1 MRNYKVIQGHISP
14 DTLTAT
20 LTHDGT
26 AVKLP
31 DGVRNVSHEEYMI
44 GNTRVLHF
52 TNGLVLGVRDK
63 SGSMAFTES
72 PAPSKKSLFRPL
84 ALAMKNPVENG
95 IVMTVLSLI
104 LVIHLGLWA
113 AIGTPETVSF
123 FVGVAIATLFILT
136 TYAVFFVIPPMKD
149 RKFLART
156 RGKVILVDVADVH
169 AEVYRV
175 LPESIDEFAR
185 NIVMDVLGDRQAEKR
200 VTSILADTNSALW
213 EEKKNTLDRFLT
225 N

>member
-113 AIGTPETVSF
+113 TIGTPETVSF

-175 LPESIDEFAR
+175 LPESIDEYAR

-213 EEKKNTLDRFLT
+213 EEKKNTLDRFLI

>member
-1 MRNYKVIQGHISP
+1 MYNYKVIQGHISS

-123 FVGVAIATLFILT
+123 FVGVVITTLFILT
-136 TYAVFFVIPPMKD
+136 TYAVFFVIPLMKE

-175 LPESIDEFAR
+175 LPEAIDEYAR

-213 EEKKNTLDRFLT
+213 EEKKNTLDRFLI

>member
-113 AIGTPETVSF
+113 TIGTPETVSF

>member
-1 MRNYKVIQGHISP
+1 MHNYKVIQGHISP

-31 DGVRNVSHEEYMI
+31 DDVQNVSHEEYMI

-72 PAPSKKSLFRPL
+72 PAPSKKSLFRPS

-123 FVGVAIATLFILT
+123 FVGVVITTLFILT
-136 TYAVFFVIPPMKD
+136 TYAVFFVIPLMKE

-156 RGKVILVDVADVH
+156 RSKVILVDVADVH

-175 LPESIDEFAR
+175 LPESIDEYAR

-213 EEKKNTLDRFLT
+213 EEKKNTLDRFLI

>member
-1 MRNYKVIQGHISP
+1 MHNYKVIQGHISP

-20 LTHDGT
+20 LTHNGT

-31 DGVRNVSHEEYMI
+31 DDVQNVSHEEYMI

-52 TNGLVLGVRDK
+52 TNGLVIGVRDK

-84 ALAMKNPVENG
+84 ALAMKNPVDG
-95 IVMTVLSLI
+95 IVMPVLSLI

-123 FVGVAIATLFILT
+123 FVGVLITTLFILT
-136 TYAVFFVIPPMKD
+136 TYVAFFVIPPMKE

-175 LPESIDEFAR
+175 LPESIDEYAR

>member
-1 MRNYKVIQGHISP
+1 MHNYKVIQGHISP

-123 FVGVAIATLFILT
+123 FVGVVITTLFILT
-136 TYAVFFVIPPMKD
+136 TYAVFFVIPLMKE

-175 LPESIDEFAR
+175 LPESIDEYAR

>member
-175 LPESIDEFAR
+175 LPKSIDEYAR

-213 EEKKNTLDRFLT
+213 EEKKNTLDRFLI

>member
-1 MRNYKVIQGHISP
+1 MHNYKVIQGHISP

-20 LTHDGT
+20 LTHNGT

-31 DGVRNVSHEEYMI
+31 DDVQNVSHEEYMI

-84 ALAMKNPVENG
+84 ALAMKNPVDG

-113 AIGTPETVSF
+113 TIGTPETVSF
-123 FVGVAIATLFILT
+123 FVGVLITTLFILT
-136 TYAVFFVIPPMKD
+136 TYVAFFVIPPMKG

-175 LPESIDEFAR
+175 LPESIDEYAR

>member
-113 AIGTPETVSF
+113 TIGTPETVSF
-123 FVGVAIATLFILT
+123 FVGVVITTLFILT
-136 TYAVFFVIPPMKD
+136 TYVAFFVIPPMKD

-175 LPESIDEFAR
+175 LPESIDEYAR

-213 EEKKNTLDRFLT
+213 EEKKNTLDRFLI

>member
-175 LPESIDEFAR
+175 LPESIDEYAR

-213 EEKKNTLDRFLT
+213 EEKKNTLDRFLI

>member
-1 MRNYKVIQGHISP
+1 
-14 DTLTAT
+14 
-20 LTHDGT
+20 
-26 AVKLP
+26 
-31 DGVRNVSHEEYMI
+31 
-44 GNTRVLHF
+44 
-52 TNGLVLGVRDK
+52 
-63 SGSMAFTES
+63 
-72 PAPSKKSLFRPL
+72 
-84 ALAMKNPVENG
+84 MKNPVDG
-95 IVMTVLSLI
+95 IVMPVLSLI

-113 AIGTPETVSF
+113 TIGTPETVSF
-123 FVGVAIATLFILT
+123 FVGVLITTLFILT
-136 TYAVFFVIPPMKD
+136 TYVAFFVIPPMKE

-175 LPESIDEFAR
+175 LPESIDEYAR

-213 EEKKNTLDRFLT
+213 EEKKNTLDRFLI

>member
-1 MRNYKVIQGHISP
+1 MHNYKVIQGHISP

-20 LTHDGT
+20 LTHNGT

-31 DGVRNVSHEEYMI
+31 DDVQNVSHEEYMI

-52 TNGLVLGVRDK
+52 TNGLVIGVRDK

-84 ALAMKNPVENG
+84 ALAMKNPVDG

-123 FVGVAIATLFILT
+123 FVGVLITTLFILT
-136 TYAVFFVIPPMKD
+136 TYVAFFVIPPMKE

-175 LPESIDEFAR
+175 LPESIDEYAR

>member
-213 EEKKNTLDRFLT
+213 EEKKNTLDRFLI